1 VLLKPAKKILA
12 ALALV
17 AALGASSASAQK
29 SNTPTWPKGK
39 GEYIA
44 TSSETIPPFPRTL
57 SGYRSEKDKDFWDKP
72 FQSKGT
78 VRTFQGNGWQ
88 GLPHFPN
95 TMNGCSSG
103 VFMIR
108 WRSSDP
114 SVVVQSS
121 VRYSK
126 DTPATM
132 KAGSFGYMSGTNC
145 EQPMF
150 KFGSA
155 RNGDKS
161 TLVDVYYEL
170 KFWQAAP

>member
-1 VLLKPAKKILA
+1 MKPANGLVALSLFA
-12 ALALV
+12 ALC
-17 AALGASSASAQK
+17 ASQAQR
-29 SNTPTWPKGK
+29 SNTAWPKDR

-44 TSSETIPPFPRTL
+44 TSSESIPAFPQTL
-57 SGYRSEKDKDFWDKP
+57 SGYRSENDKDFWNKP
-72 FQSKGT
+72 FQSRGT
-78 VRTFQGNGWQ
+78 VRIFQRNEWQ
-88 GLPHFPN
+88 GLPRFPN

-108 WRSSDP
+108 WRLSNP
-114 SVVVQSS
+114 NVQVQSS

-126 DTPATM
+126 DTQGEM

-150 KFGSA
+150 KFERT

-161 TLVDVYYEL
+161 TLVDVYYEV